1 MKTWFK
7 NFPKVYTWVTIPMG
21 ILGWFTNLVPAIQG
35 QVTIPQLVFGS
46 LVVTLLIHTA
56 IQVYRLKW
64 GSGILSIFLSFVIIL
79 PIAPIMR
86 AIYFPLLFRLVWLGY
101 VLIFVYFIAYTIT
114 IAVNHAKNKKTS
126 DDLNSL
132 LKEKQKTKK

>member
-7 NFPKVYTWVTIPMG
+7 NFPKVYTGVTIPMG
-21 ILGWFTNLVPAIQG
+21 ILAWLTNLVPAIQG
-35 QVTIPQLVFGS
+35 QVTILQLVLGS

-56 IQVYRLKW
+56 IHVYRLKW
-64 GSGILSIFLSFVIIL
+64 GSGILSIFLSFIIIL

-86 AIYFPLLFRLVWLGY
+86 AIYFPLLFRLVWLVY
-101 VLIFVYFIAYTIT
+101 VLIFIYLIAYTIT
-114 IAVNHAKNKKTS
+114 IAINHAKNKKTS

-132 LKEKQKTKK
+132 LKAKQKTKK